1 MLTVKETVTR
11 YGKVKLTDEVIAT
24 IAAVAASEVS
34 GVMGMSSKRVTDGI
48 ADLLG
53 RENLT
58 KGVEI
63 SSDGDNVFVIVNLIV
78 TYGARISEVAK
89 EVQQKVKSH
98 IQTMTGLRVQR
109 VLVNVQGIRIP
120 RALKS

>member
-1 MLTVKETVTR
+1 MKEKVTR

-34 GVMGMSSKRVTDGI
+34 GVVGMSSKRVTDGI

-53 RENLT
+53 RENLA

-63 SSDGDNVFVIVNLIV
+63 TTDGDNVFVVVNLIAA
-78 TYGARISEVAK
+78 YGTRISAMAK
-89 EVQQKVKSH
+89 EVQEKVKSD
-98 IQTMTGLRVQR
+98 IQNMTGLRVQR
-109 VLVNVQGIRIP
+109 VLVSVQGIRIP
-120 RALKS
+120 RCLQ